1 MKPLLLLVSIL
12 TFTLSFGQKWLHD
25 GAEWHYSS
33 TGEAQSLFH
42 HLTYDKDTVI
52 LGEDWQQVHHTSYWY
67 LPTSPDTDTLLPYG
81 SEFHYFRMTGDT
93 VFRLI
98 DKDTLFEDVAFI
110 FADQATWVSNENSMN
125 EHCDHDLLYKSKS
138 FIYTFQGQSIDSYSI
153 SFKSAAISDSIQT
166 GSYSSRFGCI
176 YGSLFPTG
184 ECNAQGFY
192 WGATFNLICYQ
203 DNDGF
208 FIKRT
213 TGDCDYYMTLN
224 THNTTLTNISIYPNP
239 AHDKIFIQSESKI
252 DHVECYDL
260 FGKLMP
266 ITYDV
271 ISQKV
276 TFNHISSGVYLLKM
290 ESAGSFRMERIV
302 IE

>member
-67 LPTSPDTDTLLPYG
+67 LPTNPDTDTLLPYG

-98 DKDTLFEDVAFI
+98 DKDTLFEDVVFI
-110 FADQATWVSNENSMN
+110 FNDQATWGSNEYILD
-125 EHCDHDLLYKSKS
+125 EHCDHDLVYQSKS
-138 FIYTFQGQSIDSYSI
+138 FIYTFQGQPIDSYFI
-153 SFKSAAISDSIQT
+153 SVKSAEINDSVEI

-176 YGSLFPTG
+176 SGSLFPTG
-184 ECNAQGFY
+184 ICDAQGIYF
-192 WGATFNLICYQ
+192 GAAFSLICYQ

-208 FIKRT
+208 SIKRT
-213 TGDCDYYMTLN
+213 SDDCDYYLTLS
-224 THNTTLTNISIYPNP
+224 THNTTPTTISIYPNP
-239 AHDKIFIQSESKI
+239 AQNEVFIQSESKI
-252 DHVECYDL
+252 NRVECYDL
-260 FGKLMP
+260 YGELMP
-266 ITYDV
+266 ITYDT

-276 TFNHISSGVYLLKM
+276 TFNQLSSGVYLLKM
-290 ESAGSFRMERIV
+290 ESEGTIRMEKIV